1 MPLESSLVGTKI
13 GPASTEV
20 DARWTMAYA
29 AALEDY
35 LPCYLDTRRADGIV
49 THPVFPVCIEWPAAI
64 ALHEKMRSSKLAQ
77 SEAARGV
84 HATYDVTLH
93 RAIRPPERLTTTLTL
108 AAVQRLKPGA
118 YELMRFETVDA
129 QGRPVCTTW
138 YGTIY
143 RGVEVDGPD
152 RPAADAPAPLHA
164 PNAGDTE
171 RAEIPIAISAGAA
184 HVYTECAR
192 IWNPIHT
199 DVAAATRAGL
209 AEPILHGTATLA
221 MAVSEVVRV
230 SAGGDPH
237 RVRRIA
243 ARFGAMVALPST
255 ITVRVLG
262 SAPTDAGAAVGFEV
276 ANDAGGLA
284 VSRGVVVLSV

>member
-77 SEAARGV
+77 SEAACGV

-192 IWNPIHT
+192 IWNPVHT
-199 DVAAATRAGL
+199 DSVVAAAAGL
-209 AEPILHGTATLA
+209 PAIILHGTATMA
-221 MAVSEVVRV
+221 MAVSKIVAAE
-230 SAGGDPH
+230 AGYNPE
-237 RVRRIA
+237 RVRRVHG
-243 ARFGAMVALPST
+243 RFAAMVLMPSMA
-255 ITVRVLG
+255 TVRINSRTPASG
-262 SAPTDAGAAVGFEV
+262 SE
-276 ANDAGGLA
+276 A
-284 VSRGVVVLSV
+284 VSFDVLNADGSRAIRDGMVLLDE

>member
-1 MPLESSLVGTKI
+1 MPLESSLVGTRV
-13 GPASTEV
+13 GPATTEV

-35 LPCYLDTRRADGIV
+35 LPCYLDTRHADGIV

-64 ALHEKMRSSKLAQ
+64 ALHDKMRSSKLAH

-118 YELMRFETVDA
+118 YELMRFETVDT

-152 RPAADAPAPLHA
+152 RPAADAPAPLKA
-164 PNAGDTE
+164 PGAGDTA
-171 RAEIPIAISAGAA
+171 RAEIPLAISPGAA

-192 IWNPIHT
+192 IWNPVHT
-199 DVAAATRAGL
+199 DSSVAAAAGL
-209 AEPILHGTATLA
+209 PAIILHGTATMA
-221 MAVSEVVRV
+221 MAVSKIVAAE
-230 SAGGDPH
+230 AGYNPE
-237 RVRRIA
+237 RVRRIHG
-243 ARFGAMVALPST
+243 RFAAMVLMPSMA
-255 ITVRVLG
+255 TVRIN
-262 SAPTDAGAAVGFEV
+262 SRTPAS
-276 ANDAGGLA
+276 GGEA
-284 VSRGVVVLSV
+284 VSFDVLNADGSRAIRDGMVLLGE